1 MEDEDEE
8 GYCYGRL
15 ARITQG
21 DSPAWEPLIEAV
33 GERLVGTFMWMY
45 EEEMADGTILHV
57 YKHIHTRR
65 YMHLATDGRAFAY
78 TPCGM
83 RWRMEMSHA
92 IEEALCPWW
101 ILSGWEVEDAA
112 AVRDAVY
119 RASER
124 TTQEHIKKQGMD

>member
-1 MEDEDEE
+1 MDDEDERD
-8 GYCYGRL
+8 YCWGSP
-15 ARITQG
+15 ARVTQG
-21 DSPAWEPLIEAV
+21 DSPVWEPLIEAV

-65 YMHLATDGRAFAY
+65 YMHLSTDGRAFAY

-83 RWRMEMSHA
+83 RWKMDMSHA

-101 ILSGWEVEDAA
+101 ILSGWDDEDAA
-112 AVRDAVY
+112 AVRDAVH

-124 TTQEHIKKQGMD
+124 TIQEHIDKHRMD

>member
-1 MEDEDEE
+1 MEDEDEDE
-8 GYCYGRL
+8 DGYCYGRR
-15 ARITQG
+15 ARMTQG
-21 DSPAWEPLIEAV
+21 DSPVWEPLIEAV

-83 RWRMEMSHA
+83 RLRSSTIWPRSSPRRRVTSSSDRWQSSVGA
-92 IEEALCPWW
+92 RL
-101 ILSGWEVEDAA
+101 
-112 AVRDAVY
+112 R
-119 RASER
+119 
-124 TTQEHIKKQGMD
+124 

>member
-1 MEDEDEE
+1 MEDEDDE
-8 GYCYGRL
+8 GYCWGSP
-15 ARITQG
+15 ARVTQG
-21 DSPAWEPLIEAV
+21 ESPVWEPLMEAV

-65 YMHLATDGRAFAY
+65 YMHLSTDGRAFAY

-83 RWRMEMSHA
+83 RWRTEISHA
-92 IEEALCPWW
+92 IEEALCSWC
-101 ILSGWEVEDAA
+101 ILSGWDDEDAA
-112 AVRDAVY
+112 AVRDAVH

-124 TTQEHIKKQGMD
+124 ETQKHIKKHNVD